1 MKNVVKLLLL
11 VAIIIQPQ
19 SLFAMHIAEGFL
31 PASWCFFW
39 YIVSLP
45 FIIWGVKTIKK
56 QMEANSQANLLLGV
70 AGGFSFLLSA
80 LKLPSFTGS
89 CSHMTGT
96 GLGAILFGPA
106 VMSVIGMIVLIFQAL
121 FLAHGGFSTL
131 GANVFSMGIVGP
143 LVSWFVYKWLSSTK
157 FKQSYIVFVAVAM
170 GSLLTYCV
178 TAFQLA
184 IAFPSESGM
193 FASFIKFVSLFG
205 VTQIPLSVV
214 EGIVSML
221 MFNFI
226 KANNTEEQLNL
237 IQSTK

>member
-1 MKNVVKLLLL
+1 MKRVVKLGLF
-11 VAIIIQPQ
+11 VAIIFQPQ

-31 PASWCFFW
+31 PANWCVFW

-45 FIIWGVKTIKK
+45 FVIWGVKIIKK
-56 QMEANSQANLLLGV
+56 RMEANSQSNLLLGV

-89 CSHMTGT
+89 CSHMIGT

-106 VMSVIGMIVLIFQAL
+106 VMSVIGLIVLFFQAL

-143 LVSWFVYKWLSSTK
+143 LVSWFIYKWLISTT
-157 FKQSYIVFVAVAM
+157 FKQSHIVFVAVSM

-178 TAFQLA
+178 TSFQLA
-184 IAFPSESGM
+184 IAFPGESGLLT
-193 FASFIKFVSLFG
+193 SFIKFVSLFG
-205 VTQIPLSVV
+205 VTQIPLSIV
-214 EGIVSML
+214 EGIISML

-226 KANNTEEQLNL
+226 KANNIEQLNL